1 MKQVTSG
8 FNRKTTKSPPRTRT
22 PKLRDDI
29 ILDHVRVVLN
39 MSKLFD
45 LDYLYHVNAI
55 YQLFNSTEYTPK
67 AAAYAE

>member
-1 MKQVTSG
+1 
-8 FNRKTTKSPPRTRT
+8 
-22 PKLRDDI
+22 
-29 ILDHVRVVLN
+29 

-67 AAAYAE
+67 AAAYAD